1 MILKQ
6 KTDCKLI
13 ENNNKYY
20 LYTKNL
26 LYHFGTDYNKA
37 LRYFD
42 DIREIEKDSFSRY
55 YCNGKFFLDLYPED
69 LEIIIHSIEC
79 YRFFLTNNR
88 FLDINNETIKNKQF
102 DIDFLANYFYSFILE
117 KNKRERQDE

>member
-37 LRYFD
+37 LRYYE
-42 DIREIEKDSFSRY
+42 DIREIEKDSFARY
-55 YCNGKFFLDLYPED
+55 YCNGKFHLELYPD
-69 LEIIIHSIEC
+69 DVEIIIHSIEC
-79 YRFFLTNNR
+79 YKFFLTNNR
-88 FLDINNETIKNKQF
+88 FLDINNEKIQNKQF
-102 DIDFLANYFYSFILE
+102 DIDLLGQFFHSLYFE
-117 KNKRERQDE
+117 KNKMESKGE